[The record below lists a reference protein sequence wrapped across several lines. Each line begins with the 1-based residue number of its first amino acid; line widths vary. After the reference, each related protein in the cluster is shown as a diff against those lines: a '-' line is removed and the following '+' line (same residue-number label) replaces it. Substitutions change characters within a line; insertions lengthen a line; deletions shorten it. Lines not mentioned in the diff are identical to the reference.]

1 MSAKILI
8 TGGTGLVG
16 TRLSEKLV
24 QKGHTVTHLS
34 RRANPNA
41 KYPAHKW
48 DIEKGEIDPK
58 ALEVDHI
65 IHLAGAGVGDEKW
78 TEKRKK
84 VIYDSRVDST
94 RLLHDKVK
102 ESGIK
107 LKSFLCAS
115 AIGYYGM
122 DTGDQLVTETSPGAN
137 DFLAKVTND
146 WEAAATGFKDLD
158 IPLAYVRIGVVF
170 SSKGGALVKM
180 AQPVKFGL
188 GAALG
193 SGKQYI
199 SWIHIDDICELI
211 IWLIENKKQGIYNGV
226 APNPLTNN
234 EITKAIAHTLKKPL
248 FLPPVPAFVLKMML
262 GEMSSIAL
270 GGNKVA
276 AQKLVE
282 EGFEFQFNDITSA
295 LSDIYEKGV

>member
-1 MSAKILI
+1 MSSKILI

-24 QKGHTVTHLS
+24 QMGHEVTHLS
-34 RRANPNA
+34 RRANPHA
-41 KYPAHKW
+41 KFPAFKW
-48 DIEKGEIDPK
+48 DIGKGEIDPK

-65 IHLAGAGVGDEKW
+65 IHLAGAGVGDQKW

-84 VIYDSRVDST
+84 VIYDSRIDST
-94 RLLHDKVK
+94 KLLHDKVK
-102 ESGIK
+102 EAGIP
-107 LKSFLCAS
+107 LKSFLSAS

-122 DTGDQLVTETSPGAN
+122 DTGDQLLAEDSPGAN
-137 DFLAKVTND
+137 DFLAQVTAD
-146 WEAAATGFKDLD
+146 WEKAAEGFKELN
-158 IPLAYVRIGVVF
+158 IPLIYLRIGVVF

-180 AQPVKFGL
+180 AQPVRFGA

-193 SGKQYI
+193 TGKQYI
-199 SWIHIDDICELI
+199 SWIHIDDICDMI
-211 IWLIENKKQGIYNGV
+211 IWLLENKKEGIYNGV
-226 APNPLTNN
+226 APNPQTNA
-234 EITKAIAHTLKKPL
+234 EVTKAIAQTLKRPL

-270 GGNKVA
+270 GGNKVS
-276 AQKLVE
+276 AQKLVD
-282 EGFEFQFNDITSA
+282 EGFEFQFNDIRSA